1 MAHSYRDIVNPAMKE
16 FRKKVKE
23 EALDKDGY
31 NMDTKFF
38 ASPKDLTRIT
48 EYLVKA
54 VAEASPI
61 ELIMMGATKDTLIAS
76 ILGTMQFTI
85 AALLDPAF
93 LEENEKKLDG
103 EYDEEEEEEI
113 LDCSEDEEEDEEDE
127 DLVSL
132 FIEKLAEAVASDLK
146 EKGEKSE

>member
-1 MAHSYRDIVNPAMKE
+1 MAHSYKDIVKPAMKE
-16 FRKKVKE
+16 FKKRVKE

-38 ASPKDLTRIT
+38 ASPKELVRIT

-61 ELIMMGATKDTLIAS
+61 ELIIMGATKDTLIAS

-85 AALLDPAF
+85 ASLLDPAF
-93 LEENEKKLDG
+93 LEENEKKLEY
-103 EYDEEEEEEI
+103 EYDE
-113 LDCSEDEEEDEEDE
+113 DDEDEEDE

-132 FIEKLAEAVASDLK
+132 FLGKLAEVVANDLRG
-146 EKGEKSE
+146 KGEKSE